1 LAKAPDHTRDRVGVS
16 AVEGVVLKEFGWLFR
31 EQAVSDYGID
41 ALIEEVDS
49 DNKPTGKP
57 VALQIKSGPSF
68 FKRKGSDY
76 IFYGEPRHLNYW
88 SNHSQKL

>member
-1 LAKAPDHTRDRVGVS
+1 VGVN

-41 ALIEEVDS
+41 AHVEEVDS
-49 DNKPTGKP
+49 DNKPTGKL

-68 FKRKGSDY
+68 F
-76 IFYGEPRHLNYW
+76 
-88 SNHSQKL
+88 